1 MCVCVADAVVL
12 CYGVGVC
19 DLDSEILDSVI
30 FTDVPLHLKNLPAT
44 TGHINPAIRCVC
56 VCVFEQVSHCSTHL
70 VHPHLNVCCSNTS
83 LVMREITLDY
93 LIQPATYA
101 LRKCAKQTYRY
112 PT

>member
-56 VCVFEQVSHCSTHL
+56 V
-70 VHPHLNVCCSNTS
+70 
-83 LVMREITLDY
+83 I
-93 LIQPATYA
+93 
-101 LRKCAKQTYRY
+101 
-112 PT
+112 